1 MTEERLTRHETKA
14 ARLMVLYRLR
24 LEGQLSGLSDVDLAA
39 AFKTRRE
46 TIWKDK
52 QALKRA
58 DKLYQEVMARQPWA
72 DNPGLTVA
80 EAARALGCD
89 PETLTGMIRG
99 GLVNARKLARA
110 LVHPRGRSRP
120 TETLTR

>member
-1 MTEERLTRHETKA
+1 MTEDRLTTHETKA

-39 AFKTRRE
+39 AFQTRRE

-58 DKLYQEVMARQPWA
+58 DALYNQVMARQPWA
-72 DNPGLTVA
+72 DKPGLTVQ
-80 EAARALGCD
+80 EAAAALGCD
-89 PETLTGMIRG
+89 QGTITGLIRG
-99 GLVNARKLARA
+99 GLVSAHKT
-110 LVHPRGRSRP
+110 RGRWRIP
-120 TETLTR
+120 TAEVDRLKR

>member
-1 MTEERLTRHETKA
+1 MTTTHETKA

-46 TIWKDK
+46 TIWKDR
-52 QALKRA
+52 QALKKA
-58 DKLYQEVMARQPWA
+58 DRLYSEVMARQPWA
-72 DNPGLTVA
+72 AKPGLTVA

-89 PETLTGMIRG
+89 LGTVSGMIRG
-99 GLVNARKLARA
+99 GLLSARKT
-110 LVHPRGRSRP
+110 RGRWYIPAAEVDR
-120 TETLTR
+120 LKR

>member
-1 MTEERLTRHETKA
+1 MTEERLTTHETKA

-24 LEGQLSGLSDVDLAA
+24 LEGQLSGLSDIDLAA

-46 TIWKDK
+46 TIWKDR

-58 DKLYQEVMARQPWA
+58 DQLYHEVMARQPWA
-72 DNPGLTVA
+72 NKPGLTVA

-89 PETLTGMIRG
+89 LGTVSGMIRG
-99 GLVNARKLARA
+99 GLVNARKA
-110 LVHPRGRSRP
+110 RGRWLIPAAEIER
-120 TETLTR
+120 LKR

>member
-1 MTEERLTRHETKA
+1 MPVHETKA
-14 ARLMVLYRLR
+14 ARRLVLYRLR

-39 AFKTRRE
+39 AFDTRQE

-58 DKLYQEVMARQPWA
+58 DKLYQEIMARQPWA
-72 DNPGLTVA
+72 DKPGLTVA
-80 EAARALGCD
+80 EAARVLGCD

-99 GLVNARKLARA
+99 GLVNARKM
-110 LVHPRGRSRP
+110 HGRWYIPAAEIDR
-120 TETLTR
+120 LKR

>member
-1 MTEERLTRHETKA
+1 MTEDTLTTHETKA

-24 LEGQLSGLSDVDLAA
+24 LEGKLSDLSDVDLAA
-39 AFKTRRE
+39 AFETRRE

-58 DKLYQEVMARQPWA
+58 DKLYLEVMARQPWA
-72 DNPGLTVA
+72 DKPGVTVA
-80 EAARALGCD
+80 DAARALACD

-99 GLVNARKLARA
+99 GLVNARKT
-110 LVHPRGRSRP
+110 RGRWRIP
-120 TETLTR
+120 TAEVERLKR